1 MKILDQKLHDAIISY
16 QLDLRRLEAGTRKK
30 ILAIIEEMKGELL
43 SSLVKSDELTAFN
56 KARKLSFLRQIEKVI
71 GDYYKSAQR
80 ELALDIEGLADAQT
94 RHAAKM
100 MEATVAVSITASLP
114 TQSAMERIARE
125 VLIEG
130 GPMENWWARMSS
142 TTIFNVSNAI
152 RQGVAQGETNAQIAS
167 RISGKRGAISA
178 LDTAKHNLAAL
189 VHTSM
194 QTVANDSRL
203 AVFKANDDII
213 KEFVWFVALDGHV
226 CPRCIALSGRRWKNE
241 EGHPA
246 IGHSVP
252 FQNPPIHWND
262 RCVLLPVTKTFKEL
276 GVKVDEVPAGERAS
290 RDGPVSSKTTFDEF
304 LKRQSK
310 ERQDEQLGAG
320 RAQLWRDG
328 KITLAQLIDGKGR
341 ELTLAELRAKY
352 D

>member
-1 MKILDQKLHDAIISY
+1 MKVLDQQLHDAIISY
-16 QLDLRRLEAGTRKK
+16 QLDLRRLEAGTRKRV
-30 ILAIIEEMKGELL
+30 LAILEEMRLELI
-43 SSLVKSDELTAFN
+43 SSLIRADELTAFN
-56 KARKLSFLRQIEKVI
+56 KARKQSFIRQIEKVI
-71 GDYYKSAQR
+71 GEYYLSAQK
-80 ELALDIEGLADAQT
+80 ELDLDIDGLAEAQVK
-94 RHAAKM
+94 HAAKM
-100 MEATVAVSITASLP
+100 MEATIAINMAASLP
-114 TQSAMERIARE
+114 TQSVMERIARE

-130 GPMENWWARMSS
+130 GPMAEWWTRQSN
-142 TTIFNVSNAI
+142 TTSFNVANSI
-152 RQGVAQGETNAQIAS
+152 RQGISQGETNAQIAS
-167 RISGKRGAISA
+167 RVSGRHGVISP
-178 LDTAKHNLAAL
+178 LDMAKHNLAAL
-189 VHTSM
+189 VHTSL

-203 AVFKANDDII
+203 AVFKANQDII

-226 CPRCIALSGRRWKNE
+226 CPRCIALSGRRWKND
-241 EGHPA
+241 EGHDP

-276 GVKVDEVPAGERAS
+276 GLSVDEVPAGERAS

-304 LKRQSK
+304 LRRQPK
-310 ERQDEQLGAG
+310 EKQDEQLGEG

-341 ELTLAELRAKY
+341 ELTLDELRKKY